1 MAVHFK
7 EIIAEMERLAPL
19 GLKEAWDNPGLL
31 VGDPDKD
38 IASIL
43 LTLDVTAENVAYA
56 VDNGFDAIISHH
68 PVIFSGLKAL
78 RTDTYDG
85 RMFASLL
92 SHGLSVYC
100 AHTNLDS
107 AVGGVNDVLA
117 RILELE
123 DVRPLGA
130 EGTSAAMG
138 RVGVFREA
146 MKAAEAL
153 VFVKNK
159 LNRPVLAYGGT
170 VNEAVIRKV
179 ALCGGAGTSFMAEA
193 AAAGADM
200 FVTGDMKYHDAQEA
214 EKEGI
219 LLVDGGHYGTEF
231 PVVFELQRILS
242 AAGGEKDWHV
252 DFIVDSTSKDFISY
266 I

>member
-7 EIIAEMERLAPL
+7 EIIAEMERVAPL

-31 VGDPDKD
+31 VGEPDKD
-38 IASIL
+38 IASVL

-117 RILELE
+117 HILELE

-138 RVGVFREA
+138 RVGVFHEA

-159 LNRPVLAYGGT
+159 LNRPVLAYGGAVT
-170 VNEAVIRKV
+170 EAEIRKV

-242 AAGGEKDWHV
+242 AAGGEKNWHV